1 MDLIRFKQNPLIYP
15 ELHPSIGTNIN
26 GPSLI
31 RVPDWLPNPLGRYYL
46 YFAHHKGAF
55 IRLAYSDRLEGPWQI
70 YSPGTLRVE
79 ETRCNNHIASPDVHI
94 DHTSRRLRMYFHGPV
109 RHAPEIKEPNP
120 EAAHQYSFVALSQD
134 GIHFEPGREILG
146 APYFRVFQWQEA
158 TYALGMP
165 GIFYRSQDG
174 MSGFERGPVLFSRA
188 MRHTAVQV
196 KGYTLFV
203 YYSNAGDCPERI
215 LCSTVD
221 LRPDWRLW
229 QATPPNEV
237 LAPEMAY
244 EGIDLP
250 LLASERG
257 WAPERVRQ
265 LRDPGIYEEDGRAI
279 LLYSVAG
286 EAGIAA
292 AEIKA

>member
-1 MDLIRFKQNPLIYP
+1 MNLKRFENNPLIYP
-15 ELHPSIGTNIN
+15 ELSTSIGTNIN

-46 YFAHHKGAF
+46 YFGHHKGAF
-55 IRLAYSDRLEGPWQI
+55 IRLAYADRLEGPWKI
-70 YSPGTLRVE
+70 YPGGTLRVE
-79 ETRCNNHIASPDVHI
+79 ETRCNDHIASPDVHI
-94 DHTSRRLRMYFHGPV
+94 DHAARKLRMYFHGPV
-109 RHAPEIKEPNP
+109 RHAPEVTETNL
-120 EAAHQYSFVALSQD
+120 EAAHQYSFVSLSDD
-134 GIHFEPGREILG
+134 GIHFTADREILG

-165 GIFYRSQDG
+165 GIFYRSLDG
-174 MSGFERGPVLFSRA
+174 MSAFERGPVLFNRA
-188 MRHTAVQV
+188 MRHTAVQL
-196 KGYTLFV
+196 KGSTLYI

-215 LCSTVD
+215 LRATVD
-221 LRPDWRLW
+221 LRPDWRQW
-229 QATPPNEV
+229 QASPPGEV
-237 LAPEMAY
+237 LAPQMTY
-244 EGIDLP
+244 EGVELP

-265 LRDPGIYEEDGRAI
+265 LRDPGIYEEAGRTI

-292 AEIKA
+292 AEITE